1 VKAGI
6 VRTAANVK
14 DAPCRGSPP
23 RSRRRDSA
31 GALNIKSGGTR
42 DGERFR
48 EESFDVRIENL
59 TYLEAVKT
67 LQRLSAGSLPV
78 TIRSAS
84 LKSRYDDPRYL
95 DVTLRVGFLTRNPSA
110 AFHKYGCIRGPL
122 HPPGCVVPLMP
133 NKEYDIGRQ
142 GYPRESISSGSGAP
156 PCAYLPVRLGRDAL
170 PDAAH
175 RPLGATPYL

>member
-1 VKAGI
+1 MLRDREKRVLAIGGAAAGFLLLLTFVVFPSVSRIKSQARAVAAAEADLAEVRKARPEIERIQKETAVKAGV
-6 VRTAANVK
+6 VRSAANVK
-14 DAPCRGSPP
+14 DSPL
-23 RSRRRDSA
+23 SRVTSA
-31 GALNIKSGGTR
+31 LQEAGIPQAALNIKSGGAR

-95 DVTLRVGFLTRNPSA
+95 DVTLRVGFLTPKS
-110 AFHKYGCIRGPL
+110 
-122 HPPGCVVPLMP
+122 
-133 NKEYDIGRQ
+133 
-142 GYPRESISSGSGAP
+142 
-156 PCAYLPVRLGRDAL
+156 
-170 PDAAH
+170 
-175 RPLGATPYL
+175 

>member
-1 VKAGI
+1 VLRDREKRVLVIGGAVAAALLLLTFVVIPGFSRIKSQARAAAAAESELAEVRKARPEIERIQRETGAKAGI

-14 DAPCRGSPP
+14 EAPLTRITAALQE
-23 RSRRRDSA
+23 A
-31 GALNIKSGGTR
+31 GIPQAALNIKSGGAR
-42 DGERFR
+42 DGDLFR

-95 DVTLRVGFLTRNPSA
+95 DVTLRVGFLTPKS
-110 AFHKYGCIRGPL
+110 
-122 HPPGCVVPLMP
+122 
-133 NKEYDIGRQ
+133 
-142 GYPRESISSGSGAP
+142 
-156 PCAYLPVRLGRDAL
+156 
-170 PDAAH
+170 
-175 RPLGATPYL
+175 

>member
-1 VKAGI
+1 MLRDREKRVLVIGGAAAAVLLLLTFVLIPGFSRIKSQARAADAAEADLAEVRKARPEIERIQRETAVKAGI
-6 VRTAANVK
+6 VRAAANVK
-14 DAPCRGSPP
+14 DAPLTRITAALQE
-23 RSRRRDSA
+23 A
-31 GALNIKSGGTR
+31 GIPQAALNIKSGGAR

-95 DVTLRVGFLTRNPSA
+95 DVTLRVGFLTPKS
-110 AFHKYGCIRGPL
+110 
-122 HPPGCVVPLMP
+122 
-133 NKEYDIGRQ
+133 
-142 GYPRESISSGSGAP
+142 
-156 PCAYLPVRLGRDAL
+156 
-170 PDAAH
+170 
-175 RPLGATPYL
+175 

>member
-1 VKAGI
+1 MLREREKRVLVIGGAAAAALLLLVFAVIPGISRIKSQTRAVAAAENDLAEVRKARPEIQRIQGETGAKAGI

-14 DAPCRGSPP
+14 DAPL
-23 RSRRRDSA
+23 SRITSA
-31 GALNIKSGGTR
+31 LQEAGIPQVALNIKSGGAR

-59 TYLEAVKT
+59 TYLEAVKM

-95 DVTLRVGFLTRNPSA
+95 DVTLRVGYLTPKS
-110 AFHKYGCIRGPL
+110 
-122 HPPGCVVPLMP
+122 
-133 NKEYDIGRQ
+133 
-142 GYPRESISSGSGAP
+142 
-156 PCAYLPVRLGRDAL
+156 
-170 PDAAH
+170 
-175 RPLGATPYL
+175 